1 MLVPGRAGWDSTSF
15 PSAFL
20 FPDPVLEGIDGS
32 AQCVRLLP
40 LRRETV
46 SMRNADPLD
55 QYAVRIGIFG
65 LGFRRTGGS
74 TRLFHNDGESG
85 GVAGLAA
92 LGLGLVLALVRQ
104 HISHIFWFVA
114 MGVAGRFGGIGG
126 VRAGFRAGGAQQSLG
141 TNALG

>member
-1 MLVPGRAGWDSTSF
+1 
-15 PSAFL
+15 
-20 FPDPVLEGIDGS
+20 
-32 AQCVRLLP
+32 
-40 LRRETV
+40 
-46 SMRNADPLD
+46 MRNADPLD
-55 QYAVRIGIFG
+55 QYAVRIGIFV

-92 LGLGLVLALVRQ
+92 LGLGLLLSLGLRLVLALVRQ
-104 HISHIFWFVA
+104 HISHIFWVVA
-114 MGVAGRFGGIGG
+114 MGVAGRLGGRGG